1 MPRNRLVSPLSG
13 FYLVALG
20 ATFMAMLVI
29 MIMNLSTPFEFSRTR
44 INELLDAGWISGM
57 ALRFS
62 ILILVTCLSSLPL
75 IGLMRQVLKPVY
87 KFLSLGSQA
96 DKTEQKK
103 AGQCLINLPFIV
115 VPVNLGLWVL
125 IPSLVFTILF
135 HLGIMDQS
143 TALTFA
149 LRAFMVGLMSSAI
162 LFFSLEVHARRTLIP
177 VLFPDGGLA
186 ELTRARRF
194 SIGRRI
200 RAFYRMGSLI
210 PLAHIV
216 LTLFVLFLQVDET
229 PMSTREFARSVLV
242 FSLVVFCIFFLGSGI
257 LTRLISRSIADPI
270 KEMVKSV
277 KAIKKGDYTTR
288 VQVVSND
295 EIGILGD
302 AFNQAIKGLEDR
314 KRIREAFGR
323 YVDPRVRDEILS
335 GRTPLDGEYKE
346 VTVVFADL
354 RDFTPFTAG
363 HDPKQVVQMLNRYFK
378 TMAEAVET
386 HNGLIL
392 QFLGDEI
399 YAVFGAPVTDKDHP
413 VHAVCAAFDMK
424 NRLADL
430 NRKFT
435 SRNLP
440 RLSHGIGIHTGKVLA
455 ANIGSPDRLSY
466 LMVGETVNL
475 ASRLQAMT
483 REMEASIIVSR
494 ETVSRLPMDLK
505 EVTLL
510 APHPEPVRA
519 KGIDQPL
526 DIYMA

>member
-1 MPRNRLVSPLSG
+1 MSRNRLGSPLSG
-13 FYLVALG
+13 FYLVAIG

-29 MIMNLSTPFEFSRTR
+29 IIMNLSTPFEFSRTR
-44 INELLDAGWISGM
+44 INELLDAGWVSGM
-57 ALRFS
+57 ALRLG

-75 IGLMRQVLKPVY
+75 IGLMRQVLKPVH

-96 DKTEQKK
+96 GQTEQAK

-115 VPVNLGLWVL
+115 VPVNLALWVL
-125 IPSLVFTILF
+125 IPALVFTILF
-135 HLGIMDQS
+135 HLDIMDQS
-143 TALTFA
+143 TAITFG
-149 LRAFMVGLMSSAI
+149 LRAVMVGLMSSAI

-186 ELTRARRF
+186 ELSRTRRF

-216 LTLFVLFLQVDET
+216 LTLFVLFLQVDDT

-314 KRIREAFGR
+314 KRVREAFGR

-335 GRTPLDGEYKE
+335 GRIPLDGEYKE
-346 VTVVFADL
+346 VTVLFADL

-378 TMAEAVET
+378 TMSEAVET

-399 YAVFGAPVTDKDHP
+399 YAVFGAPVADENHP
-413 VHAVCAAFDMK
+413 VHAVCTAFDME

-430 NRKFT
+430 NREFA
-435 SRNLP
+435 SRDLP
-440 RLSHGIGIHTGKVLA
+440 TLDHGIGIHTGKVLA

-466 LMVGETVNL
+466 LLVGDTVNL

-483 REMEASIIVSR
+483 RDLNARIIVSQD
-494 ETVSRLPMDLK
+494 TVDCLSGEAKKISL
-505 EVTLL
+505 T
-510 APHPEPVRA
+510 PHPEPVRA
-519 KGIDQPL
+519 RGIHRPL
-526 DIYMA
+526 NIYLA